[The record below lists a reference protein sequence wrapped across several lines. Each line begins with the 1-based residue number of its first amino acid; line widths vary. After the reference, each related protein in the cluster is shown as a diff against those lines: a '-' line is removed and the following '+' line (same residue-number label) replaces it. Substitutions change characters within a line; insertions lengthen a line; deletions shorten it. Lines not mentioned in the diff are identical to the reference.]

1 MAPTSA
7 LVVVELCSKSRT
19 RSLRETQ
26 KSSAPNYQGW
36 CARCLRH
43 SAACGGVAATDGK
56 CAPNSACMAA
66 STLVVGRSLPALHC
80 RKRAGHSANVRRSAM
95 RGGSHCRRRPGLV
108 CAPCVAH
115 HTLARIRLTAK
126 RLRSHVG
133 DADFHFSALF
143 ADHRARVAAA
153 AAQRH
158 AVRSPLRRWS
168 VSQQEVQDLPQS
180 EGSVARPVGVGV
192 GECKDRS
199 ACAVRCDR
207 GRSARQLAL
216 ADQRASGRGSGASAV
231 QRAQARDAEGP
242 LVLVCAHVHMRRAVR
257 YRRRRRRRPRR
268 CRRPIR

>member
-7 LVVVELCSKSRT
+7 LVVVELCSRSRT
-19 RSLRETQ
+19 RSLPETQ

-43 SAACGGVAATDGK
+43 STACGGVAATDGK

-126 RLRSHVG
+126 RLRS
-133 DADFHFSALF
+133 
-143 ADHRARVAAA
+143 
-153 AAQRH
+153 QR
-158 AVRSPLRRWS
+158 RGRRLPFFRTLRRS
-168 VSQQEVQDLPQS
+168 SS
-180 EGSVARPVGVGV
+180 S
-192 GECKDRS
+192 
-199 ACAVRCDR
+199 RCC
-207 GRSARQLAL
+207 GRSAAPCCTKSAPSLERLA
-216 ADQRASGRGSGASAV
+216 ARGP
-231 QRAQARDAEGP
+231 GP
-242 LVLVCAHVHMRRAVR
+242 AAVR
-257 YRRRRRRRPRR
+257 GQRRTTRR
-268 CRRPIR
+268 CGRW